1 MISMKS
7 QVLQGLVGCQREV
20 YLDQFGGEVEGVKD
34 AVELLYGGDV
44 HITQGNVKT
53 VLKFSVVY
61 EIKDLYELVLEWVT
75 GNMNSLNLYEMIEFG
90 VMIERLGKGKDDILK
105 ICIKF
110 ICENVKEDLNE
121 FHFQKENRHSVNC
134 VKFLIQEEILIFT
147 LPILTSWISNDS
159 DIIVVIAE
167 LERKG
172 LDEYLGGYEGSLAL
186 LDKMV
191 EKMERAETST
201 KAMQLQRMW
210 SNNKKRKIV
219 QNPIVPKKT
228 LATLLKENY
237 RSFTVQQIIDLEEH
251 YQLEHFE
258 FVEILVAW
266 KLRNGTTQQNMDKV
280 WDKVRPLDLI
290 KGFLC
295 SVINSISV
303 VDGVTPSKVVDP
315 VSGSKYKYD
324 GIACISVNYQTIY
337 NHYTDLL
344 KPIDVRW
351 TCKNDGCAYSRCSL
365 RVKVRIHE
373 STDKSPCYD
382 IGSITMNEDPG
393 EIIHHSVDHAY
404 LVKTKKDPFSYK
416 VSYHH
421 YSLLTNSYS
430 AVLNKIR
437 TQGSYDP
444 YLGIRLMY
452 KCHNLKPCKSSR
464 PASNSVPGVSA
475 KRPNTQN

>member
-75 GNMNSLNLYEMIEFG
+75 GNMNSLNLYEMVEFG

-134 VKFLIQEEILIFT
+134 IKFLIQEEILIFT

-172 LDEYLGGYEGSLAL
+172 LDENLGGYEGSLAL

-191 EKMERAETST
+191 EKVERAETST

-219 QNPIVPKKT
+219 HNPIVPKKT

-237 RSFTVQQIIDLEEH
+237 RSFTVQQIVDLEEH

-303 VDGVTPSKVVDP
+303 VDGVTPSKVVHP
-315 VSGSKYKYD
+315 VSGTKYKYD
-324 GIACISVNYQTIY
+324 GIACIPVNYVTIY
-337 NHYTDLL
+337 YHPRASGSGSFLLAVIYT
-344 KPIDVRW
+344 
-351 TCKNDGCAYSRCSL
+351 GA
-365 RVKVRIHE
+365 
-373 STDKSPCYD
+373 
-382 IGSITMNEDPG
+382 
-393 EIIHHSVDHAY
+393 
-404 LVKTKKDPFSYK
+404 TKMPHFVIFEATFSK
-416 VSYHH
+416 FSG
-421 YSLLTNSYS
+421 N
-430 AVLNKIR
+430 
-437 TQGSYDP
+437 
-444 YLGIRLMY
+444 
-452 KCHNLKPCKSSR
+452 
-464 PASNSVPGVSA
+464 
-475 KRPNTQN
+475 